1 MTICWLPYIVSHK
14 LLSLHNFPHNY
25 YFLNLI
31 YSLYYLFWRT
41 WLQIF
46 ETQHTMKTL
55 SFNCHLPSLSLQSNL
70 LSTMEAQKTWLLWS
84 IVNVTLLFLFSMN
97 LTSIVFVLFSL
108 FSVAIFV
115 QCEFQDWWKSTDAW
129 GSYWSLCA
137 PKSFIV

>member
-41 WLQIF
+41 QLQNF
-46 ETQHTMKTL
+46 ETQHTIKTL

-84 IVNVTLLFLFSMN
+84 SLNCFFFFFKSN
-97 LTSIVFVLFSL
+97 LTKNLATVLSLHQYGTHSLWISLYYASISMLLKSRYLFF
-108 FSVAIFV
+108 FSFLV
-115 QCEFQDWWKSTDAW
+115 
-129 GSYWSLCA
+129 
-137 PKSFIV
+137 SF